1 MTASFE
7 IPMCNGRTY
16 VVTPKELLSY
26 ERENPG
32 TDVRSA
38 IERVAIALRST
49 EPQPKTANGVRR
61 LIQQALDAP
70 S

>member
-1 MTASFE
+1 MTAPFE

-16 VVTPKELLSY
+16 VVTSKELLLY

-49 EPQPKTANGVRR
+49 EPRPKTANGVRR